1 MANMAAKVLLQ
12 PIRSDTAPQNKR
24 PSALKILTRPK
35 SGAIAA
41 AETLSQIGED
51 EHRIRDD
58 GDAADDIDKQLQPQQ
73 IKLRH
78 RENLRG

>member
-24 PSALKILTRPK
+24 PSALKMLTRPK

-41 AETLSQIGED
+41 AETLVRSVRMNTAFEMMVMPPMTLTNSCS
-51 EHRIRDD
+51 HNR
-58 GDAADDIDKQLQPQQ
+58 
-73 IKLRH
+73 
-78 RENLRG
+78 